1 MNHAEILEH
10 RAAAHTRARDRPTG
24 AAVGRVTDG
33 HCAAIPVRLY
43 QADRTTPSA
52 AKVVFL
58 HGGYFVLGD
67 LDLQDSVCRRI
78 ARDLDLDVVSV
89 DYPLAP
95 EHHAEATVAAVVK
108 VCLDLL
114 SGSGPLIIWG
124 DSAGGA
130 VAILT
135 AVALLQ
141 EGARA
146 PSLMLTNPNLDLTL
160 QLYDDDAP
168 CGPGKALLEAGIRAW
183 TSGCVETVNPLALDV
198 SGLDA
203 VVVSVGAEDAL
214 VEEARAFIARSTADW
229 TLLAH
234 PGVGHGFV
242 SGQSPADVAAMDRT
256 IRAVHQLRHG

>member
-10 RAAAHTRARDRPTG
+10 RAAAHIRARNRPVG
-24 AAVGRVTDG
+24 AAVGRVTDD
-33 HCAAIPVRLY
+33 HLAASPVRLY
-43 QADRTTPSA
+43 QADSTTPSA

-58 HGGYFVLGD
+58 HGGYFVLGNV
-67 LDLQDSVCRRI
+67 DLQDSVCRQI
-78 ARDLDLDVVSV
+78 THDLDLDVVSV

-95 EHHAEATVAAVVK
+95 EHDAETTVAAVVN
-108 VCLDLL
+108 VCRDLL
-114 SGSGPLIIWG
+114 HTSGSLIIWG

-130 VAILT
+130 VAVLT

-146 PSLMLTNPNLDLTL
+146 PSLVLTNPNLDLSL

-168 CGPGKALLEAGIRAW
+168 SGPGKALLEAGIAAW
-183 TSGCVETVNPLALDV
+183 ANGCVETVNALALDV

-214 VEEARAFIARSTADW
+214 VEEARAFTARGTPNW
-229 TLLAH
+229 TLLVH
-234 PGVGHGFV
+234 PRVGHGFV
-242 SGQSPADVAAMDRT
+242 SGQSPADVAAMERT
-256 IRAVHQLRHG
+256 IRTLQQLRHG